1 MPIKV
6 PRKVMRQV
14 GCLWGE
20 ERTVR
25 GGWLEGAVD
34 GFKRGRAQLLNI
46 WLRNL
51 VIITEVIENT
61 RRTLAGRL
69 YSV

>member
-1 MPIKV
+1 
-6 PRKVMRQV
+6 MRQV

-20 ERTVR
+20 GRTVR
-25 GGWLEGAVD
+25 GGWMEDAVD
-34 GFKRGRAQLLNI
+34 GFKRGSARLLSI

-61 RRTLAGRL
+61 RGP
-69 YSV
+69 

>member
-1 MPIKV
+1 M
-6 PRKVMRQV
+6 
-14 GCLWGE
+14 E
-20 ERTVR
+20 D
-25 GGWLEGAVD
+25 AVD
-34 GFKRGRAQLLNI
+34 GFKRGRARLLSI

-69 YSV
+69 YCV